1 MAFQTSRIKLAI
13 SRFLSYI
20 AAMRPTWPSPHPH
33 HTTSPHYFQ
42 PNFAKNTPRHY
53 IFICPTYSP
62 STALSHH
69 PQRAPHTPPK
79 GLPPRTL
86 RWQRGPSLRPRL
98 TAIWRA
104 SSGGQPP
111 ATQLRVAG
119 FPTPQAWGALTPSH
133 SRLPHPKRGA
143 RSHLLTAGPHT
154 PQRPAHWHAFCA
166 RHALKKLPPIRAAAS
181 TA

>member
-1 MAFQTSRIKLAI
+1 
-13 SRFLSYI
+13 
-20 AAMRPTWPSPHPH
+20 MRLTWPSPHPH

-79 GLPPRTL
+79 GLPPRTP

-119 FPTPQAWGALTPSH
+119 FHTSSVGRAHTFSQPASP
-133 SRLPHPKRGA
+133 
-143 RSHLLTAGPHT
+143 PHT
-154 PQRPAHWHAFCA
+154 LPPALWHTFCA
-166 RHALKKLPPIRAAAS
+166 RHALKKLPPIRAATS
-181 TA
+181 TAQISFTFTAHHSICIFPLRRRSRCYRHLRFHR